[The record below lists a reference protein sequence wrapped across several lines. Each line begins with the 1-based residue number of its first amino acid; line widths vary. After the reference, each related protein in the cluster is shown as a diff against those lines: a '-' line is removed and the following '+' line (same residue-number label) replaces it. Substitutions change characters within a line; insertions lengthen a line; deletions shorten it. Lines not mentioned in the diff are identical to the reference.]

1 MNSFNIEKKHFL
13 MAFSAMG
20 IFGLLNSLRVHLNR
34 LNKKSKA
41 ISSKENSEDNKAEI
55 KEEVEIKKEIS
66 LETIECLNEKIKNSL
81 IHTICICIDKMNVS
95 KVKSKVKEDIK
106 ELKKE
111 NHNEDDIIIE
121 TNEVLVK
128 NENIS
133 KPTVIDPLLD
143 ELDKKDKFL
152 PTFEKSLYDFSQK
165 QDGLSSKII

>member
-1 MNSFNIEKKHFL
+1 
-13 MAFSAMG
+13 
-20 IFGLLNSLRVHLNR
+20 
-34 LNKKSKA
+34 
-41 ISSKENSEDNKAEI
+41 
-55 KEEVEIKKEIS
+55 
-66 LETIECLNEKIKNSL
+66 
-81 IHTICICIDKMNVS
+81 MNVS

-111 NHNEDDIIIE
+111 NHNEDDIIVE

-133 KPTVIDPLLD
+133 KHTVIDPLLD